1 MSAFWKNLSR
11 KVVKCEYPTGE
22 GVLSSNPSQT
32 IQQAKFTFSGKTFE
46 KHSNTIKEHRYGHT
60 KANTNQEKHKSK
72 LRKLYSLLEINRYP
86 SKILFQKKKLNPEI
100 VKEIEIIK
108 SKNKKLIE
116 KKWFTKNIIKNMVL
130 QNLKIISTFG
140 DAIKNGIIRIYMA
153 NYEQN
158 LLKVEYF
165 YYSLNEAQNNQKLPS
180 IYFHHNQ
187 IAHQQITG

>member
-1 MSAFWKNLSR
+1 
-11 KVVKCEYPTGE
+11 
-22 GVLSSNPSQT
+22 
-32 IQQAKFTFSGKTFE
+32 
-46 KHSNTIKEHRYGHT
+46 
-60 KANTNQEKHKSK
+60 
-72 LRKLYSLLEINRYP
+72 
-86 SKILFQKKKLNPEI
+86 
-100 VKEIEIIK
+100 
-108 SKNKKLIE
+108 
-116 KKWFTKNIIKNMVL
+116 MVL

-165 YYSLNEAQNNQKLPS
+165 YYSLNEAQNNQKLLS